1 MSAVPVLALTPGE
14 PAGIGPDLA
23 VLLSRRPPPCALVVI
38 ADTELLAARAR
49 QLGVALRIH
58 EYRSDAVLSPP
69 RPGELYVQ
77 PVPLATETRCGSPD
91 PVNAEYVLET
101 LRRACNGCLAGR
113 FAAMVTGPVQKSVLR
128 AAGVPFTGHTEFL
141 AALCESP
148 TPVMLMVG
156 GGLRIAFATTHL
168 SLAQVPT
175 ALSTPRL
182 EAVLKVLEDGLR
194 QRLGIRQP
202 RIRVLGLNPHAGESG
217 WLGTE
222 EQQTITPVLERLRSR
237 GMRLDGPYAADTAFI
252 DLVPRAPDTL
262 PARVDAVLAMYHD
275 QALPVIKTLAF
286 AETVNVTLGLPF
298 LRTSVD
304 HGTAVELAGTGR
316 AQPDSLYAAI
326 RLALAYASG
335 HAVYHAATGG

>member
-23 VLLSRRPPPCALVVI
+23 VLLAQHPPPCALVVI
-38 ADTELLAARAR
+38 ADTDLLAARAR
-49 QLGVALRIH
+49 QLGVALRIR
-58 EYRSDAVLSPP
+58 EYRPDAALSPS

-91 PVNAEYVLET
+91 PANAEYVLET
-101 LRRACNGCLAGR
+101 LRQACNGCLAGR

-141 AALCESP
+141 ADICKVP

-168 SLAQVPT
+168 PLAQVPT
-175 ALSTPRL
+175 VLNAPYL
-182 EAVLKVLEDGLR
+182 EAMLKVLVEGLR
-194 QRLGIRQP
+194 QRLGIQQP
-202 RIRVLGLNPHAGESG
+202 SIRVLGLNPHAGESG
-217 WLGTE
+217 WLGAE
-222 EQQTITPVLERLRSR
+222 EQQVITPVLERLRR
-237 GMRLDGPYAADTAFI
+237 HGMRLEGPCAADTAFI
-252 DLVPRAPDTL
+252 DLVPHATDTP
-262 PARVDAVLAMYHD
+262 PASVDAVLAMYHD

-286 AETVNVTLGLPF
+286 TETVNVTLGLPF

-316 AQPDSLYAAI
+316 ARPDSLYAAI
-326 RLALAYASG
+326 RLALAYAPG
-335 HAVYHAATGG
+335 RAAHLAAAGG